1 MFKFLFS
8 WGLTHSR
15 SLLFLFLTLFLA
27 TVRPHPVSAEMTFT
41 SLPDIS
47 ITASSAPMLEQN
59 TFSTTSEPSAP
70 SDPLSSPHPV
80 PWNWI
85 MMTYSEFSEQ
95 DYFGTSYYRTPSL
108 VSPDGQYAAY
118 SRIKLK
124 AGRELYTSRVTS
136 VMFLE
141 DLYSGDLQVIS
152 ASSPLADNPLEV
164 NEEADLPGVIAILM
178 PVSWSERGDR
188 VLARQ
193 FEGLFS
199 TSDASD
205 YAVIWNRQDKSTTTV
220 SPSNTL
226 EYTHS
231 ILLGWSQSNPQD
243 VLFRAGII
251 GDEDWFLWAVNTT
264 GETMLANEDQPRVY
278 GQQVNQI
285 WTGPQARW

>member
-1 MFKFLFS
+1 MLKALFHLG
-8 WGLTHSR
+8 WTHTQ
-15 SLLFLFLTLFLA
+15 SLLFLLLTLFLA
-27 TVRPHPVSAEMTFT
+27 TVRPSPVSAEMTFT
-41 SLPDIS
+41 SLPDLSAID
-47 ITASSAPMLEQN
+47 SSPSMLEQN
-59 TFSTTSEPSAP
+59 VTSQNSEPSAP
-70 SDPLSSPHPV
+70 SDPLSSPHPI

-85 MMTYSEFSEQ
+85 MTTYTEFSEQ

-118 SRIKLK
+118 SRLKLK
-124 AGRELYTSRVTS
+124 AGREFHTSRVTS

-152 ASSPLADNPLEV
+152 ASSPLADNPLQV

-178 PVSWSERGDR
+178 PVSWSESGDR

-220 SPSNTL
+220 SPSNNI
-226 EYTHS
+226 EYTHAV
-231 ILLGWSQSNPQD
+231 LLGWSESNPQE
-243 VLFRAGII
+243 VLFRAGTI
-251 GDEDWFLWAVNTT
+251 GDEDWFLWAVDAT
-264 GETMLANEDQPRVY
+264 GETMLANEDQPKVY
-278 GQQVNQI
+278 GQQINQI
-285 WTGPQARW
+285 WTGPQAQW